1 MQYLSYYSYPCYW
14 GGVSLWGGGAY
25 PGEMLANVGYGGCYA
40 DYLEGQP
47 DNAGLD
53 ADPHLRSTRALMK
66 YHIRATDGDIGHVS
80 GLLFDEETW
89 AVRYLIVDTNS
100 WWPGHQVLIAPQW
113 IRDVRWAD
121 ESVAVSLTQQAVK
134 NAPPYDSSKILSRE
148 HEVQLHR
155 YHGHTGYW
163 ADEVRLKNPDSRAP
177 SRGAAQVR
185 NR

>member
-1 MQYLSYYSYPCYW
+1 M
-14 GGVSLWGGGAY
+14 
-25 PGEMLANVGYGGCYA
+25 
-40 DYLEGQP
+40 
-47 DNAGLD
+47 
-53 ADPHLRSTRALMK
+53 LRSTKDLEGYAI
-66 YHIRATDGDIGHVS
+66 HATDGDIGHVS

-121 ESVAVSLTQQAVK
+121 ESVAVTLTQQAVK

-148 HEVQLHR
+148 HEVHLHR